1 MLSRVMALCILSAI
15 CVPALAQGE
24 LAELKKLRA
33 LCGHEI
39 RTLCKGV
46 EPGGGQDQGMPQEE
60 RRQSHRRLCESI
72 TQAQGRNEEVIW
84 FPVDLFVDQP
94 ESVKP
99 ARRLSKLEVTHIIGH
114 KE

>member
-46 EPGGGQDQGMPQEE
+46 EPGGGRIKACLKKNADNLTVGCAKALLKLKEE
-60 RRQSHRRLCESI
+60 M
-72 TQAQGRNEEVIW
+72 
-84 FPVDLFVDQP
+84 
-94 ESVKP
+94 K
-99 ARRLSKLEVTHIIGH
+99 K
-114 KE
+114 